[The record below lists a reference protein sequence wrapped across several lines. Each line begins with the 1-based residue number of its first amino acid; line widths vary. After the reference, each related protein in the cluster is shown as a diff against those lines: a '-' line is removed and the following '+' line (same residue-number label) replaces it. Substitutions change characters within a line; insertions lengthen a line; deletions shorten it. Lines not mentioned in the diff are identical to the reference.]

1 VIFQIKSSIT
11 DPEALFLYNQ
21 ADWSSDP
28 SAFFL
33 SSPLS
38 TTCDWEGGAV
48 EEKKVLPRIR
58 RIKRRT

>member
-1 VIFQIKSSIT
+1 VFFQIKSSIT

-33 SSPLS
+33 PCPLS
-38 TTCDWEGGAV
+38 TIVTERA
-48 EEKKVLPRIR
+48 KP
-58 RIKRRT
+58 